1 MNGIHDMG
9 GMHGM
14 GPIVREADEPRFH
27 EPWEGRV
34 FGMFFT
40 NFAEGH
46 FNVDMF
52 RHAIERMGQAEYLE
66 SSYYEHWLHAM
77 ETLLV
82 ERGVLSREEIDRK
95 MASLRQAGGA

>member
-14 GPIVREADEPRFH
+14 GPIVRDEN
-27 EPWEGRV
+27 EPKFSEEWEGRV

-46 FNVDMF
+46 FNVDMV
-52 RHAIERMGQAEYLE
+52 RHAIERMGAAAYLE
-66 SSYYEHWLHAM
+66 TSYYEHWLHAHQ
-77 ETLLV
+77 TLLV
-82 ERGVLSREEIDRK
+82 EGGILTEAEIEEKIE
-95 MASLRQAGGA
+95 SLRQAGE